1 MYVNAFGAMT
11 FPREEQVKV
20 DGCLIRDGQPRCSSS
35 LAEPIASDERLATA
49 CCFVE
54 ISAGSNTQFL
64 SAIAA
69 SPCSQGIGAAACS
82 AQPATVEHGV
92 IAVSKLELSNP
103 FLRHPR
109 LLGSL
114 YVNAVDESYSICVS
128 CLSAM
133 VQVRQRQ
140 PSAMLPAVAVPRESR
155 SQPGRDASS
164 TRRAP
169 LVASSTHARA

>member
-54 ISAGSNTQFL
+54 ISAGSHTQFL
-64 SAIAA
+64 SAISCIAVLA
-69 SPCSQGIGAAACS
+69 RYRSCCMQRHSPQPSSMASSPCPSSSS
-82 AQPATVEHGV
+82 AIHFCGT
-92 IAVSKLELSNP
+92 
-103 FLRHPR
+103 PR

-128 CLSAM
+128 LSVCNGAGTATTTECYASCCCC
-133 VQVRQRQ
+133 
-140 PSAMLPAVAVPRESR
+140 PS
-155 SQPGRDASS
+155 
-164 TRRAP
+164 
-169 LVASSTHARA
+169 